1 MSAVSTTAPVER
13 RDIRAD
19 AQPFKR
25 DKDHNEKWS
34 QGMRPLAGVTSL
46 LPKQGEKYRP
56 RKQWSQVYVLSH
68 SCLSL
73 IYRNQKLI
81 NQPCRNSDRKSRANV
96 TPKPFGALPRQT
108 CSNSVGGRIFRQT
121 DAYLEAAEVSSH
133 PLSKSLLDLLPL
145 SDHYNGMGPHGD
157 EGVLYSFDRT
167 DSPPNRVD
175 LGGLVELAE
184 KKWVNEQT
192 EKIIK
197 GEYEVLDAQGEVV
210 PAGRGKGRKSP
221 RQRASK
227 VQATP
232 AAKVLDDDDDFEL
245 I

>member
-1 MSAVSTTAPVER
+1 MSAVSRTAPVER

-46 LPKQGEKYRP
+46 LPKQGEKFRP
-56 RKQWSQVYVLSH
+56 RKQWSQV
-68 SCLSL
+68 
-73 IYRNQKLI
+73 
-81 NQPCRNSDRKSRANV
+81 NSDRKSRANV

-121 DAYLEAAEVSSH
+121 DAYLEAAEVSSN

-145 SDHYNGMGPHGD
+145 YDHYNGMGPHGD

-184 KKWVNEQT
+184 KKWVNDQT

-221 RQRASK
+221 RTRASK